1 MTGVAGENIAALA
14 SPGAQK
20 KRPAAAAADTRI
32 ARVAERSRSP
42 LARPPPRPARVNVA
56 HGGEET
62 SSLLSYVETRVESR
76 RRRRHRRR
84 WRCCSARKKDDRDR
98 GKREKREKEGKKE
111 RAKEGRKEG
120 RKSVEGGGGI
130 KRGISC
136 VGSEWAVVEAVQS
149 AAALRPVAVHFHI
162 SPRHRSASRQVE
174 PIPTTMEEEEELQ
187 IKTRHRVAERAS
199 S

>member
-84 WRCCSARKKDDRDR
+84 WRCCSARKKER
-98 GKREKREKEGKKE
+98 KTREERETREGKTE
-111 RAKEGRKEG
+111 RKREG

-162 SPRHRSASRQVE
+162 SPRHRSASRQVK